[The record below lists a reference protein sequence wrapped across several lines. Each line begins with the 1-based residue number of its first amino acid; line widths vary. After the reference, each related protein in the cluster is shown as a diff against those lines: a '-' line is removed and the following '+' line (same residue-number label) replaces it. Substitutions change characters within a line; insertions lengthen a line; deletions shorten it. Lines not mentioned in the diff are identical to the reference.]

1 MLRCCRF
8 QHTRMGVGKGNV
20 KKVVNAYILAVFQ

>member
-20 KKVVNAYILAVFQ
+20 KVVNAYLLAVFQ

>member
-1 MLRCCRF
+1 MLFRCRF

-20 KKVVNAYILAVFQ
+20 QVLNIDFLTMF